1 MEKKGKDSSK
11 KKWTVKE
18 IEKEIKRLD
27 EAITE
32 AKETKGDVDVRDAM
46 FDKAVF
52 LKDVA
57 RYEEDAETMFR
68 ETIEKS
74 GGPSK
79 KMEILFHILQMT
91 IHNIDIPKIKKDIET
106 CKGLVDEGADWEKKN
121 KLKVYEGVY
130 CMIIRDFKRAAELF
144 LDSVATFTCS
154 ELLDYKEFVFYTVVT
169 AMVSLDR
176 GTIRKNVVNSPDILA
191 VIRDVDHLKKFS
203 DSFYN
208 CNYKSFFEAFVEIS
222 DRIKENKFLGKHS
235 NYFVKEMRLVAY
247 KQFLASYKSV
257 TIQNM
262 AENFGVGA
270 DFLDKELSHFISIG
284 KIKCKID
291 KVAGVIESNTP
302 DKKIEQYNQM
312 LKKGDFLLDRI
323 QKLGRALDI

>member
-1 MEKKGKDSSK
+1 MEKKVPEPK

-18 IEKEIKRLD
+18 IEKEIERLD
-27 EAITE
+27 SVIKEAEEI
-32 AKETKGDVDVRDAM
+32 KGEIDVRDAM
-46 FDKAVF
+46 LDKAVF
-52 LKDVA
+52 LKNIA
-57 RYEEDAETMFR
+57 KYEEDAEKLFR
-68 ETIEKS
+68 EAYAKS
-74 GGPSK
+74 GGASK
-79 KMEILFHILQMT
+79 KMEILFEILQMT
-91 IHNIDIPKIKKDIET
+91 IHNLNIVKIKKDVET
-106 CKGLVDEGADWEKKN
+106 CKTLLEEGADWEKKN

-130 CMIIRDFKRAAELF
+130 RMIIRDFKQAATLF
-144 LDSVATFTCS
+144 LDSVATFTCN
-154 ELLDYKEFVFYTVVT
+154 ELLDYKDFVFYTVVT

-176 GTIRKNVVNSPDILA
+176 GTLRKNVVNSPDILA

-222 DRIKENKFLGKHS
+222 DRIKEDKFLGKHA

-257 TIQNM
+257 TIENM
-262 AENFGVGA
+262 AENFGVGTE
-270 DFLDKELSHFISIG
+270 FLDKELSHFISIG

-302 DKKIEQYNQM
+302 DKKIELYNQM
-312 LKKGDFLLDRI
+312 ILKGDHLLDRI

>member
-1 MEKKGKDSSK
+1 MEKKEVK

-18 IEKEIKRLD
+18 IKEELKRLD
-27 EAITE
+27 EAIKE
-32 AKETKGDVDVRDAM
+32 AEEIKGDIDVRDAM
-46 FDKAVF
+46 YDKAVF

-57 RYEEDAETMFR
+57 KYEEDAEKMFR
-68 ETIEKS
+68 DTYVKS

-91 IHNIDIPKIKKDIET
+91 IHNLEIPKIRKDIET
-106 CKGLVDEGADWEKKN
+106 CQKLVEEGADWEKKN

-130 CMIIRDFKRAAELF
+130 RMMTRDFKKAAELL

-154 ELLDYKEFVFYTVVT
+154 ELLDYKDFVFYTVVT
-169 AMVSLDR
+169 AIVSMDR
-176 GTIRKNVVNSPDILA
+176 GVIRKNVINSPDILA
-191 VIRDVDHLKKFS
+191 VIRDVEHLKKFS

-208 CNYKSFFEAFVEIS
+208 CEYRKFFEAFVEIA
-222 DRIKENKFLGKHS
+222 DRIKEDKFLSQHA
-235 NYFVKEMRLVAY
+235 NYFIKEMRLVAY
-247 KQFLASYKSV
+247 KQFLASHKSV
-257 TIQNM
+257 TLENM
-262 AENFGVGA
+262 AENFGVGTE
-270 DFLDKELSHFISIG
+270 FLDKELSHFISIG

-302 DKKIEQYNQM
+302 DKTIEQYSLM
-312 LKKGDFLLDRI
+312 LKEGDHLLDRL